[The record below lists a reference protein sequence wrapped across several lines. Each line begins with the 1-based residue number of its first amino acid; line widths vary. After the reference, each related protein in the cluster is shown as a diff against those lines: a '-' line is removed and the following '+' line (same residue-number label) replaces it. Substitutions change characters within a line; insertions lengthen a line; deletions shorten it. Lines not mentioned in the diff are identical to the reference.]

1 MRINK
6 LKGAILASVLV
17 LSVGTIAVKAAP
29 ISEKQKITTS
39 KKTTETESST
49 KSTSIDAI
57 TVTPTVPA
65 KDEAVSGNEENLAV
79 TPTIVSSTKYK
90 EVTMITKAD
99 IQKMAGMDVTY
110 KNVSSIY
117 KELKQ
122 SSTWEMAGYNEND
135 ANLIASRFTL
145 NYKQAV
151 GILKKIAKNSELG
164 LKVVL
169 LHKPNYQS
177 AFIGVIKT
185 SSESEVN
192 NTDLKEIEISI
203 EYKGGSVELEYSI
216 KQDGS
221 VKAEYENELTKE
233 ELKGQAA
240 QAKVEAILEGL
251 NISEKNQEAIVTYI
265 LEKLELNQNYKKFE
279 FEAEFNNG
287 TKYEFQL

>member
-29 ISEKQKITTS
+29 ISEKQITAS
-39 KKTTETESST
+39 KNTTQTNSST

-65 KDEAVSGNEENLAV
+65 KDEAVSGNEEKAV

-122 SSTWEMAGYNEND
+122 SSTWELVGYNEND
-135 ANLIASRFTL
+135 ANLIASRFAL

-192 NTDLKEIEISI
+192 NTDLKELEVSVQ
-203 EYKGGSVELEYSI
+203 YKRGSVEFEYNI

-240 QAKVEAILEGL
+240 QAKVEAVLEGL

-279 FEAEFNNG
+279 FEAELNNG